1 MNYLLAGLIGIIG
14 GITSGLFGVGG
25 GVVMVPAMLLLLG
38 SQITDIKQAIG
49 TSLAV
54 IVPTALVGSWKH
66 HTQGNVKWEV
76 MAALVLTIFITQDK
90 LRSYS
95 ETGLLILGLVLWFTA
110 LQTHV
115 PRESLS
121 RVSAYDAMGSLMFG
135 PIGLALAGPLIGVVG
150 LQTGFLVAAAV
161 ITVALLAT
169 LLSASVRN
177 VRSAPVSA

>member
-1 MNYLLAGLIGIIG
+1 MLFRSFDGENWATSSDGIGQVGCVHTCQGVEFDWLGVLIGATAGAALALSGIDVLAKFAVAGIPVVQMLALPLFLVLLAFAAPLWAVAA
-14 GITSGLFGVGG
+14 SSF
-25 GVVMVPAMLLLLG
+25 LLG
-38 SQITDIKQAIG
+38 ACI
-49 TSLAV
+49 
-54 IVPTALVGSWKH
+54 
-66 HTQGNVKWEV
+66 EV
-76 MAALVLTIFITQDK
+76 FGI
-90 LRSYS
+90 
-95 ETGLLILGLVLWFTA
+95 LWFTA

-115 PRESLS
+115 PSEAIS